1 MSIPK
6 AKPQPAP
13 SFRYRKPTRASRRIA
28 TTVAASV
35 PSRKNKSSRSP
46 APASIPTPLDCPE
59 RVAEPLNRVLLVDK
73 SSPLVRQL
81 LGSENFR
88 LWCEMNLVVAL
99 DYGSNS
105 FSVLKNR
112 WGGKVSNLPLD
123 CLATFLFNPETTDAR
138 ELNLLRID
146 HNNKF
151 VRLKPDQ

>member
-13 SFRYRKPTRASRRIA
+13 SSRSRKPTRASRRTA

-35 PSRKNKSSRSP
+35 PSRKSKSSRSP
-46 APASIPTPLDCPE
+46 APASTPTLLDCPE
-59 RVAEPLNRVLLVDK
+59 RVAEPLNRVLLVDRN
-73 SSPLVRQL
+73 SSLVR
-81 LGSENFR
+81 SDNRYEKFR
-88 LWCEMNLVVAL
+88 VWCQMNLIVAL
-99 DYGSNS
+99 DYGNNS
-105 FSVLKNR
+105 FSVVKNR
-112 WGGKVSNLPLD
+112 WGSEVDNLPLD

-151 VRLKPDQ
+151 VQPKLDQ